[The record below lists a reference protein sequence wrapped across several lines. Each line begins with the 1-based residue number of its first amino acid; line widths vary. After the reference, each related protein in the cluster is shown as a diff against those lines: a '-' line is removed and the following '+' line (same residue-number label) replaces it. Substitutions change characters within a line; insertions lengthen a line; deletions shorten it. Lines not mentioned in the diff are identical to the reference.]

1 MNLFQWLTLSVLAA
15 LLLVELQGLL
25 RKTGGLKLRLF
36 RCAAWTAAVLAIVDP
51 GLLQTIANGI
61 GIGRGADLVLYLGVL
76 AFLGASFYFYSRYVR
91 LQRQVTDI
99 MRHLAIQNAQRG
111 GQDNRVHSYLS

>member
-15 LLLVELQGLL
+15 LVLVELQGLL

-36 RCAAWTAAVLAIVDP
+36 RCAAWTTAALGISDP
-51 GLLQTIANGI
+51 ELLQTVANRI
-61 GIGRGADLVLYLGVL
+61 GIGRGADLVLYLCVL
-76 AFLGASFYFYSRYVR
+76 AFLGASLYFYSRYVR

-99 MRHLAIQNAQRG
+99 MRHLAIQSARRG
-111 GQDNRVHSYLS
+111 GQE